1 MKSSLKLSFLLFLL
15 FIYSCGSGPGHN
27 AVQVPDGKTVIL
39 VGTTGFYALREAPFS
54 DWFDPGY
61 KAFTPDPAHVETL
74 KPLLE
79 DIDIVVFLG
88 TWCEDSHREIPKFV
102 KILEAT
108 EYPLE
113 AIDVIA
119 MTRDKT
125 TPQDYEAG
133 LDITNIPT
141 LIFYKDGLELG
152 RIVEFAVEDL
162 ESDMIKVLSGQP
174 YKHAYDWD

>member
-1 MKSSLKLSFLLFLL
+1 MKLSLKLGFLSVLLF
-15 FIYSCGSGPGHN
+15 FYSCGSGPGHT
-27 AVQVPDGKTVIL
+27 AVQVPDGNTVIL
-39 VGTTGFYALREAPFS
+39 VGTMGFASLRTAPFS
-54 DWFDPGY
+54 EWFEPAY
-61 KAFTPDPAHVETL
+61 TAFTPDPANVETI

-79 DIDIVVFLG
+79 DVEILVFLG
-88 TWCEDSHREIPKFV
+88 TWCEDTQREIPKFV

-108 EYPLE
+108 RYPLE
-113 AIDVIA
+113 AVEVIA

-141 LIFYKDGLELG
+141 MIFYKDGVELG

>member
-1 MKSSLKLSFLLFLL
+1 MNRLLTFGFILIILISS
-15 FIYSCGSGPGHN
+15 SCGSGPGN
-27 AVQVPDGKTVIL
+27 TAVRVPDGNTVIL
-39 VGTTGFYALREAPFS
+39 VGTTDFAELRAAPFS
-54 DWFDPGY
+54 DWFDPVYLG
-61 KAFTPDPAHVETL
+61 FTPNPENVETL

-79 DIDIVVFLG
+79 DVEIVVYMG
-88 TWCEDSHREIPKFV
+88 TWCEDSHRELPKFV
-102 KILEAT
+102 KLLKAT

-113 AIDVIA
+113 LVDVIA

-141 LIFYKDGLELG
+141 FIFYKDGVELG

>member
-1 MKSSLKLSFLLFLL
+1 MNRLLKLC
-15 FIYSCGSGPGHN
+15 FILIILVSYSCGSGPGHT
-27 AVQVPDGKTVIL
+27 AVRVPDGNTVIL
-39 VGTTGFYALREAPFS
+39 VGTTDFAELRAAPFS
-54 DWFDPGY
+54 DWFDPVY
-61 KAFTPDPAHVETL
+61 LSFTPDPENVETL
-74 KPLLE
+74 KSLLE
-79 DIDIVVFLG
+79 DVEIVVFMG
-88 TWCEDSHREIPKFV
+88 TWCEDSHRELPKFV
-102 KILEAT
+102 KLLEAA

-113 AIDVIA
+113 VIDVIA

-141 LIFYKDGLELG
+141 FIFYKDGVELG

>member
-1 MKSSLKLSFLLFLL
+1 
-15 FIYSCGSGPGHN
+15 
-27 AVQVPDGKTVIL
+27 
-39 VGTTGFYALREAPFS
+39 
-54 DWFDPGY
+54 
-61 KAFTPDPAHVETL
+61 
-74 KPLLE
+74 
-79 DIDIVVFLG
+79 
-88 TWCEDSHREIPKFV
+88 
-102 KILEAT
+102 
-108 EYPLE
+108 
-113 AIDVIA
+113 

-141 LIFYKDGLELG
+141 FIFFKDGVELG

>member
-1 MKSSLKLSFLLFLL
+1 MKLSLKLGFLFVL
-15 FIYSCGSGPGHN
+15 FIFYSCGSGPGHT
-27 AVQVPDGKTVIL
+27 AVQVPDGNTVIL
-39 VGTTGFYALREAPFS
+39 VGTTDLTAMRVAPFS

-61 KAFTPDPAHVETL
+61 AGFTPDPANIKTL

-79 DIDIVVFLG
+79 DVEILVFLG

-108 EYPLE
+108 KYPLE
-113 AIDVIA
+113 EIEVIA

-125 TPQDYEAG
+125 TPQEYEAG

-141 LIFYKDGLELG
+141 MIFFKDGVELG